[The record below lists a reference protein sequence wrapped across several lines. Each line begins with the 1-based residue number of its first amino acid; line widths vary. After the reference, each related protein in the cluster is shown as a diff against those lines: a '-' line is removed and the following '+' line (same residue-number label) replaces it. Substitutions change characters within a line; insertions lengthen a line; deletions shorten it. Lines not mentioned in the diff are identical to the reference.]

1 MTVHILLCL
10 CTNPPHLFPL
20 LNVLSNVSPRTIIFP
35 HRCLLKHGTNERLPA
50 RGKIA
55 KWYLSVFSLSPPA
68 FVNYIKVYLKH
79 KLSKM
84 TIERFYRQKKRKQW
98 LYFNLVSIFRHLM
111 LNVIRCTQ
119 TPDTEVKQMSNMQ
132 ISNPNEINC
141 ESKWSSCRAL
151 NSIRLQTMRSSMG
164 KLRVC
169 SQRVASCLK
178 SFRWETLS
186 SIHKWRHSTVRQKQ
200 MSTCTS

>member
-1 MTVHILLCL
+1 MCL
-10 CTNPPHLFPL
+10 PGRSSFHTDVYWSMGQMRDCKMEDCKMIPFG
-20 LNVLSNVSPRTIIFP
+20 I
-35 HRCLLKHGTNERLPA
+35 
-50 RGKIA
+50 
-55 KWYLSVFSLSPPA
+55 FSLSPGLCKLYKSILETQA
-68 FVNYIKVYLKH
+68 VKNDHWKVL
-79 KLSKM
+79 
-84 TIERFYRQKKRKQW
+84 QAKKRKQW
-98 LYFNLVSIFRHLM
+98 LYFNLVSIFSHLM

-119 TPDTEVKQMSNMQ
+119 TPDTEVKQMSNMR

-141 ESKWSSCRAL
+141 ELKWSSCRAL
-151 NSIRLQTMRSSMG
+151 NSIRLQTTRSSMG